1 MQLRM
6 WHTGLA
12 AVESVKRSFAMR
24 VRWLVPVLKYA
35 VLVLMVIAVARPQL
49 GTLQTTVKTK
59 GVNIVLAVDLSESM
73 AALDFKENGE
83 TVNRLTAVKGVIR
96 DFIPTRENDRI
107 GMVVFGSH
115 AYTQLP
121 LTRDYNA
128 VSTVL
133 EDLEI
138 GAAGKSTAIGD
149 AMGISLKRL
158 ADIPSRSNIIILLT
172 DGRSNSGEVSPD
184 TAARIAVERNVKIYT
199 IGVGTRGRVP
209 FLINDRV
216 FGQRYVYQRVDIDEE
231 TLQSIADQTGGLYF
245 RAENVEGLRKI
256 YDTIGEMEKSEVKM
270 KQFAVYDELYMYF
283 LWAAFALLGLWVTL
297 INTRYLRLP

>member
-1 MQLRM
+1 VAYRSCC
-6 WHTGLA
+6 GRICKGIVCLA
-12 AVESVKRSFAMR
+12 IQMAGAGAEIR
-24 VRWLVPVLKYA
+24 

-115 AYTQLP
+115 VYTQLP